1 MKEYY
6 KIGEISSEI
15 SSLYN
20 IGTDSL
26 RYYEEIGILSPKRD
40 TNGYRMYSIGDI
52 RTLNVLRELRSIG
65 FSMEEIKN
73 HLSGFNLDS
82 TMDLFK
88 SEIHRI
94 DLKLTE
100 LTQLKRQLTYRIR
113 GMEEALSI
121 SEGSE
126 TIQLKSYPDRKIF
139 ALNDNVTREDD
150 VDFSIKKLQKGNGHI
165 GASIPL
171 DYLAGGNYGHYNKVF
186 TILDDDAEDFD
197 EVLPGG
203 KYVSCMVKGSYR
215 QMSQRWQELFE
226 YAKKHGLVPQADPLE
241 IYIIDNHD
249 TSDEAEY
256 VTLIQVKVE

>member
-6 KIGEISSEI
+6 KIGEI

-73 HLSGFNLDS
+73 HLSGF
-82 TMDLFK
+82 
-88 SEIHRI
+88 
-94 DLKLTE
+94 
-100 LTQLKRQLTYRIR
+100 QLTYRIR

-126 TIQLKSYPDRKIF
+126 TIQLKTCPDRKIF

-150 VDFSIKKLQKGNGHI
+150 VDFSIKKLQKKSQNMLYLIGNGHI

-226 YAKKHGLVPQADPLE
+226 YAKKHDLVPQADPLE

-249 TSDEAEY
+249 TSDEEEY